1 MWYRTFVI
9 GCGTINFADKKH
21 RMEKKRIVFLDYLRT
36 FACFLVVMVHS
47 NEAFYGT
54 DGVPVLTEEHR
65 LWMAVWDGI
74 SRISVPLFIITS
86 SYLLVPMKADMGW
99 GEFFKRRFLRIIP
112 PMFVFM
118 VIYSVF
124 PAITGQQSWAEALD
138 TLWRIPLNFPE
149 NAFQLWFMYP
159 LIGLYLLIPIL
170 SPWLRIATER
180 QERMFLLLWFVTTC
194 MPFINRY
201 YGEVFGQCW
210 WNQYYM
216 LYDFSGYPGYLVLG
230 HYIKRH
236 IDWSRAKR
244 LTVGVP
250 CLLAGWAFTV
260 LSFYLVTRPGVPQE
274 LGEIEFAWCFCIANC
289 VVATFGTFMI
299 FTTIEH
305 PGKLYCVVKS
315 ISLNSYGLY
324 LMHLLWL
331 TLWAPLMQPLLP
343 VGLAI
348 PAVAIATYLSSYLCT
363 RCIACMPYSRWII
376 G

>member
-1 MWYRTFVI
+1 
-9 GCGTINFADKKH
+9 
-21 RMEKKRIVFLDYLRT
+21 MEKKRIVFLDYLRT
-36 FACFLVVMVHS
+36 VACFLVVMVHS

-54 DGVPVLTEEHR
+54 DGVPVATEEQR

-99 GEFFKRRFLRIIP
+99 SDFFRRRFLRIIP
-112 PMFVFM
+112 PMAVFM
-118 VIYSVF
+118 AIYSVF
-124 PAITGQQSWAEALD
+124 PAITGEQTWSEALD
-138 TLWRIPLNFPE
+138 TLWRIPLNFPA

-170 SPWLRIATER
+170 SPWLRQATAR
-180 QERMFLLLWFVTTC
+180 QEQMFLALWFLTTC
-194 MPFINRY
+194 LPFVNRY
-201 YGEVFGQCW
+201 YGDVLGQCW

-236 IDWSRAKR
+236 IDWSRQKR
-244 LTVGVP
+244 LCVGAL
-250 CLLAGWAFTV
+250 CLLAGWAYTV
-260 LSFYLVTRPGVPQE
+260 ASFYLAVTPGQPQE
-274 LGEIEFAWCFCIANC
+274 LGDIEFAWCFCIANC
-289 VVATFGTFMI
+289 AVATFGAFLL
-299 FTTIEH
+299 FTTIGR
-305 PGKLYCVVKS
+305 PGRLYGLVKD

-331 TLWAPLMQPLLP
+331 SLWAPLIKPLLP
-343 VGLAI
+343 VTAAI
-348 PAVAIATYLSSYLCT
+348 PAIAVATYLSSYVCT
-363 RCIACMPYSRWII
+363 RLIAKLPHSRWIV

>member
-1 MWYRTFVI
+1 
-9 GCGTINFADKKH
+9 
-21 RMEKKRIVFLDYLRT
+21 MEKKRIVFLDYLRA

-54 DGVPVLTEEHR
+54 DGIPVFTEDQR
-65 LWMAVWDGI
+65 LWMAIWDGC

-86 SYLLVPMKADMGW
+86 SYLLVPMKESMGW
-99 GEFFKRRFLRIIP
+99 SGFFKRRFMRVVP

-118 VIYSVF
+118 AIYSIF
-124 PAITGQQSWAEALD
+124 PAIIGNESWNEALD

-159 LIGLYLLIPIL
+159 LLGLYLLIPIL
-170 SPWLRIATER
+170 SPWLRTATAR
-180 QERMFLLLWFVTTC
+180 QEQMFLLLWAITTC
-194 MPFINRY
+194 MPFINKY

-236 IDWSRAKR
+236 LDWTVTKR
-244 LTVGVP
+244 RIIGTI
-250 CLLAGWAFTV
+250 CLATGWTFTV
-260 LSFYLVTRPGVPQE
+260 LSFYLTVVPGTEQE
-274 LGEIEFAWCFCIANC
+274 LANIEFAWCFCIINC
-289 VVATFGTFMI
+289 VITTFGAFI
-299 FTTIEH
+299 LFTTIQHE
-305 PGKLYCVVKS
+305 GRFYGLVKS

-331 TLWAPLMQPLLP
+331 TLWYPLLSPLMPI
-343 VGLAI
+343 GYAI
-348 PAVAIATYLSSYLCT
+348 PAIAIATYVSSYVTT
-363 RCIACMPYSRWII
+363 RCIAILPFSKWII